1 MAHIR
6 RVTMTTPTDQTKV
19 LSFDFDSNK
28 KHKINIEEC
37 DYEIEL
43 MNIGKEKIQGQDFL
57 FYEFNVSKG

>member
-1 MAHIR
+1 
-6 RVTMTTPTDQTKV
+6 MTTPTDQTKV